1 MEATGMSNAAG
12 NSGSVREVRIAL
24 VCYGGVSLAIYMHG
38 VTRELHRLVIA
49 SSRFDEERNPF
60 ESSSTERV
68 YWELLHE
75 LAAED
80 GVQTRVVV
88 DVISGTSAGGIN
100 GVFLAKAVAHDLS
113 QQSLRDL
120 WFEEADVSK
129 LLAGPRLLDPLGVK
143 GKLAWFVLR
152 ALLAGGRVTPP
163 LRGDRMCQLLYQ
175 ALSAMAPPAISATSA
190 AIAPERPDR
199 EGLLPPTS
207 TLELFVTMTDA
218 RGHRR
223 YLPIGNRRMGGEPLV
238 VSDLTH
244 RHVVRFALDPSRG
257 EDHFAGGANDAALAF
272 SARATSCFPGAFP
285 PVSLA
290 DFMRD
295 IGQPNSPNLP
305 MIEREFFRAY
315 QLARQGPRHTYFI
328 DGGVLDNFPFGHAIE
343 AITRKPAANE
353 VKRWLVYIEPDPSR
367 ASSEPAGA
375 APAETAPPQQP
386 GWVDTILA
394 GLSSI
399 PRKEPIVDDLVRVR
413 AFNERVAYIAD
424 LTQTNY
430 PQIETALLETDQD
443 LRGGELSQADIGQ
456 VMSAMNQRARQRL
469 GSGYAS
475 YLRLK
480 LQGIADDVAEIVA
493 RAYAYPP
500 DSGQASFVR
509 TVMLAAIADRFPA
522 GRAEVTEALVGFLR
536 TFDLAFTDRRL
547 RFVIQGVNDAYRQ
560 DNPRLGPLDPDR
572 RQQLDMVKAE
582 LYAKLE
588 QLWAV
593 VSPPSVQTG
602 VGQEP
607 FGLFDEEQLAEPV
620 RREVSPQQF
629 AHDHRAQ
636 LDALLDRLG
645 AYLDGAL
652 ESFPGRLWEQFV
664 AVTDGWPELQQ
675 LLLVRFLGFPVWD
688 TLILPIVELS
698 EIRQLRRIDV
708 VRISPRDGQPG
719 RLPPKELKGAAVHH
733 FGAFFDRTAREHDFL
748 WGRLDGVEQLLNLV
762 APDLDERWYYRAFQA
777 VLDEEGPQL
786 PAIQLVIEELRTTLP
801 SQEPQTSGA

>member
-1 MEATGMSNAAG
+1 MSNAAE

-38 VTRELHRLVIA
+38 VTRELHRLVVA

-60 ESSSTERV
+60 EPPSSEHV
-68 YWELLHE
+68 YWELLRE

-100 GVFLAKAVAHDLS
+100 GVFLAKAIAHDLS

-120 WFEEADVSK
+120 WFEEADIAK
-129 LLAGPRLLDPLGVK
+129 LLSGPRLLDPLGVK
-143 GKLAWFVLR
+143 GKLAWFVVR
-152 ALLAGGRVTPP
+152 ALLARGRVTPP

-175 ALSAMAPPAISATSA
+175 ALSAMAPPAISTTSA

-207 TLELFVTMTDA
+207 SLELFVTMTDA

-223 YLPIGNRRMGGEPLV
+223 YLPIGNRRLGGEPLV

-257 EDHFAGGANDAALAF
+257 EDVFAGGANDAALAF

-295 IGQPNSPNLP
+295 IGQPNSPDLP

-375 APAETAPPQQP
+375 APAETTPPRQP

-399 PRKEPIVDDLVRVR
+399 PRKEPIVDDLARVR

-430 PQIETALLETDQD
+430 PQIEAALLETDQD
-443 LRGGELSQADIGQ
+443 LRGGELNQANIGQ
-456 VMSAMNQRARQRL
+456 VMSAMNQRAKQRL

-480 LQGIADDVAEIVA
+480 LQGIADDVADIVA

-509 TVMLAAIADRFPA
+509 TVMLANIADRFPA
-522 GRAEVTEALVGFLR
+522 GRAEVTEALVRFLR

-560 DNPRLGPLDPDR
+560 DNPRLGPLDLDR

-593 VSPPSVQTG
+593 VSPASVQTG
-602 VGQEP
+602 VGREP
-607 FGLFDEEQLAEPV
+607 FGLFDEDQLAEPV
-620 RREVSPQQF
+620 RREVSPHQF
-629 AHDHRAQ
+629 AHDHRDQ
-636 LDALLDRLG
+636 LNALLDRLG
-645 AYLDGAL
+645 TYLDGAL
-652 ESFPGRLWEQFV
+652 QPFPGRLWEQFV
-664 AVTDGWPELQQ
+664 AVTRGWPELQQ

-698 EIRQLRRIDV
+698 EIRQLRPIDI
-708 VRISPRDGQPG
+708 VRISPRDGRPG

-733 FGAFFDRTAREHDFL
+733 FGAFFDRAAREHDFL
-748 WGRLDGVEQLLNLV
+748 WGRLDGAEQLLDLV
-762 APDLDERWYYRAFQA
+762 APDLDERWYHRAFQA
-777 VLDEEGPQL
+777 VLAEEGSQL
-786 PAIQLVIEELRTTLP
+786 PAIGSVIEQIGAQLS
-801 SQEPQTSGA
+801 SQEPQTSGT

>member
-1 MEATGMSNAAG
+1 MEGDWMSRVAENA
-12 NSGSVREVRIAL
+12 GSVREVRIAL

-38 VTRELHRLVIA
+38 VTRELHRLVVA
-49 SSRFDEERNPF
+49 SSRFDEESNPF
-60 ESSSTERV
+60 EPSSTEHV

-75 LAAED
+75 LAVKDE
-80 GVQTRVVV
+80 VQTRVVV

-100 GVFLAKAVAHDLS
+100 GVFLAKALAHDLS

-120 WFEEADVSK
+120 WFKEADVSE

-152 ALLAGGRVTPP
+152 ALLARGRITPP
-163 LRGDRMCQLLYQ
+163 LRGDRMCQLLYG
-175 ALSAMAPPAISATSA
+175 ALSSMPPDSTWA
-190 AIAPERPDR
+190 AVAPERPDR

-207 TLELFVTMTDA
+207 SLELFVTMTDA

-223 YLPIGNRRMGGEPLV
+223 YLPIANRRLGGEPLV

-290 DFMRD
+290 EFMRD
-295 IGQPNSPNLP
+295 IGQPNSPDLP

-343 AITRKPAANE
+343 AITRKPAASE

-375 APAETAPPQQP
+375 APAETAPPRQP
-386 GWVDTILA
+386 GWLDTILA

-430 PQIETALLETDQD
+430 PQIEAALLETDQD
-443 LRGGELSQADIGQ
+443 LRAGELSQANIGQ

-469 GSGYAS
+469 GSGYVS
-475 YLRLK
+475 YIRLK
-480 LQGIADDVAEIVA
+480 LQGIANDVADIVA
-493 RAYAYPP
+493 RAYAYPA
-500 DSGQASFVR
+500 DSGQASFVH
-509 TVMLAAIADRFPA
+509 TVMLATIADRFPA
-522 GRAEVTEALVGFLR
+522 GRAEATEGLIGFLR

-593 VSPPSVQTG
+593 VSPASVQTG

-620 RREVSPQQF
+620 RREVPPQQF

-652 ESFPGRLWEQFV
+652 KHFPGRLWERFV
-664 AVTDGWPELQQ
+664 AVTGGWPELQQ

-698 EIRQLRRIDV
+698 EIRQLRPIDI

-748 WGRLDGVEQLLNLV
+748 WGRLDGAEQLLNLV
-762 APDLDERWYYRAFQA
+762 ASDLDGRWYQRAFQA

-786 PAIQLVIEELRTTLP
+786 PAIQPVIQEIRAKLGV
-801 SQEPQTSGA
+801 QEPQPSSS

>member
-1 MEATGMSNAAG
+1 MEETGMSNAAEG
-12 NSGSVREVRIAL
+12 SGSVREVRIAL

-38 VTRELHRLVIA
+38 VTRELHRLVVA
-49 SSRFDEERNPF
+49 SSRFDEEANPF
-60 ESSSTERV
+60 EPSCSEHV

-75 LAAED
+75 LAADD
-80 GVQTRVVV
+80 GVETRVVV

-100 GVFLAKAVAHDLS
+100 GVFLAKAIARDLS
-113 QQSLRDL
+113 QQTLRDL
-120 WFEEADVSK
+120 WFEEADIAK
-129 LLAGPRLLDPLGVK
+129 LLAGPRLLNPLGVK
-143 GKLAWFVLR
+143 GKLAWFVVR
-152 ALLAGGRVTPP
+152 ALLARGRVTPP
-163 LRGDRMCQLLYQ
+163 LRGDRMCQLLFR
-175 ALSAMAPPAISATSA
+175 ALSAMAPDATPAAV
-190 AIAPERPDR
+190 APERPDR
-199 EGLLPPTS
+199 ERLLPPTS
-207 TLELFVTMTDA
+207 SLELFVTMTDA

-223 YLPIGNRRMGGEPLV
+223 YLPIANRRLGGEPLV

-244 RHVVRFALDPSRG
+244 RHVVRFALDSTRG

-272 SARATSCFPGAFP
+272 SARATSSFPGAFP

-295 IGQPNSPNLP
+295 VGQPNSPDLP
-305 MIEREFFRAY
+305 IIEREFFRAY

-343 AITRKPAANE
+343 AITRKPAASE

-367 ASSEPAGA
+367 ASSEPQGS
-375 APAETAPPQQP
+375 APAETAPPRPP

-399 PRKEPIVDDLVRVR
+399 PRKEPIIDDLARVR
-413 AFNERVAYIAD
+413 AFNERVAYVAD

-430 PQIETALLETDQD
+430 PQIETALHETDQD
-443 LRGGELSQADIGQ
+443 LRGGELSKANIGQ
-456 VMSAMNQRARQRL
+456 VMTAMNQRARQRL

-475 YLRLK
+475 YIRLK
-480 LQGIADDVAEIVA
+480 LQGIANDVAEIVA
-493 RAYAYPP
+493 RAYAYPA

-509 TVMLAAIADRFPA
+509 TVMLAVIADRFPA
-522 GRAEVTEALVGFLR
+522 GRAEVTKALVGFLR

-560 DNPRLGPLDPDR
+560 DDPRLGPLDPDR
-572 RQQLDMVKAE
+572 RQQLDTVKSE

-588 QLWAV
+588 ELWEV
-593 VSPPSVQTG
+593 VSPASVQAG

-636 LDALLDRLG
+636 LEALLDRLG
-645 AYLDGAL
+645 AHLDGAL
-652 ESFPGRLWEQFV
+652 EPFPGRLWERFV
-664 AVTDGWPELQQ
+664 AVTGGWAQLQQ
-675 LLLVRFLGFPVWD
+675 LLLVRFLGFPIWD

-698 EIRQLRRIDV
+698 EIRQLRQIDV
-708 VRISPRDGQPG
+708 VRVSPRDGRPG

-748 WGRLDGVEQLLNLV
+748 WGRLDGAEQLLNLV
-762 APDLDERWYYRAFQA
+762 APGLDERWYHRAFQA

-786 PAIQLVIEELRTTLP
+786 PAIGSVIGAIRATLP
-801 SQEPQTSGA
+801 SQEPHTSGA